1 MPDTCSYP
9 PTYQS
14 MRVCHRERTPRGF
27 RFGAPPMR
35 TREARY
41 VEAQMRDRA
50 LPLMQ
55 HMTSIPESPSPPR
68 TKKAPARDDNEL
80 IESCRGTPLHDMYLQ
95 AEQLLSGLEET
106 PDEQS
111 LSKKKALTQLVEAGA
126 SELVRRA
133 KFDGETIR
141 QKESAEKRKVRE
153 ARRRAREEC
162 LMGWSVMHGDSSI
175 PYTNTSRAPSAC
187 PRPQIRRST
196 RRQRAREAA

>member
-1 MPDTCSYP
+1 
-9 PTYQS
+9 
-14 MRVCHRERTPRGF
+14 
-27 RFGAPPMR
+27 
-35 TREARY
+35 
-41 VEAQMRDRA
+41 
-50 LPLMQ
+50 
-55 HMTSIPESPSPPR
+55 
-68 TKKAPARDDNEL
+68 
-80 IESCRGTPLHDMYLQ
+80 MYLQ

-162 LMGWSVMHGDSSI
+162 LMGWSVMHASPTLTLPVPPVPALVLKYDGLHGVRELERLPNYCQKASAHSI
-175 PYTNTSRAPSAC
+175 VNL
-187 PRPQIRRST
+187 
-196 RRQRAREAA
+196 